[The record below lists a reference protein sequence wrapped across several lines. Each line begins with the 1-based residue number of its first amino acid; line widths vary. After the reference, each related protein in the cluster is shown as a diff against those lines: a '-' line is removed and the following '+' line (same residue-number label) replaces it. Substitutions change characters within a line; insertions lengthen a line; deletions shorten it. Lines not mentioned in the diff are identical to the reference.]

1 MSSGWWLESY
11 GHITGNPGA
20 FMGTAREPGSLPLS
34 PTVVAG
40 FVRCFSLCTQRY
52 HGFFALRASGL
63 NSAKRHSAVKYLGTC
78 SQQILISQQSGS
90 RRPLVAFRIFSW
102 EIDMY
107 LCVICCCPVAHLCL
121 SLFITL
127 YMIVFLKNMFIYFSM
142 IWFYIRGIHSPAR
155 QL

>member
-1 MSSGWWLESY
+1 MDLELWLVVGELWT
-11 GHITGNPGA
+11 HHGNPGA
-20 FMGTAREPGSLPLS
+20 FMGTAREPGSLLLS

-52 HGFFALRASGL
+52 HGFFALPASGL

-127 YMIVFLKNMFIYFSM
+127 YIIVFLKNMCLFI
-142 IWFYIRGIHSPAR
+142 SP
-155 QL
+155 

>member
-1 MSSGWWLESY
+1 MYLELWWLESY

-20 FMGTAREPGSLPLS
+20 FMGTTRGPGSLPPS
-34 PTVVAG
+34 ATVVAG
-40 FVRCFSLCTQRY
+40 FVRCFPLCIWRY
-52 HGFFALRASGL
+52 HGFFALPASDLAAAAAPGL
-63 NSAKRHSAVKYLGTC
+63 NSAKKHSAVKYLGTC

-90 RRPLVAFRIFSW
+90 RRPLVAFRIFIW

-127 YMIVFLKNMFIYFSM
+127 YIIVFLKNMCLFI
-142 IWFYIRGIHSPAR
+142 SP
-155 QL
+155 